1 MEGLG
6 EAPLYALY
14 AYSRQ
19 ELITR
24 RWVDD
29 PFLVSQIAGSSELVT
44 VSPAVEVSVEVA
56 VCSTVL
62 GLGFSLGGYG
72 GP

>member
-1 MEGLG
+1 M
-6 EAPLYALY
+6 YALY

-19 ELITR
+19 ELMTR

-56 VCSTVL
+56 VCSQ
-62 GLGFSLGGYG
+62 S
-72 GP
+72 